1 MGRVLTVR
9 GKGILGLEKS
19 RIWEGKGST
28 VLVFNSSKD
37 GQPEVQLHRLSGY

>member
-1 MGRVLTVR
+1 MGRVLMVR

-19 RIWEGKGST
+19 RIWEGRGST
-28 VLVFNSSKD
+28 VLVFDSSKV